1 MNDHPTIVGLAT
13 GTPDGG
19 VSVVRISGPQA
30 GPILCHLV
38 GSLPKPRR
46 LTFSKVSFGS
56 GSKEEILA
64 VWMPGPA
71 SFTGEDVVELH
82 IHAGVENTREALAA
96 VLEQG
101 AQAAQRGEFTRRAF
115 ANAKLTL
122 DQAEGIA
129 ALIGAQTQ
137 EALHQARRLVAGEL
151 GRSVEKI
158 RGQIWDLCCEVEAN
172 LDFPE
177 DVDTRD
183 VARWSGEVRGLVEIL
198 GDWSQ
203 RFEDGRRA
211 RECARFVLAGPP
223 NAGKSALFNR
233 LLGRSRSIVSEVPG
247 TTRDYVEAQ
256 LSFGPHRAVLVDT
269 AGVRDDVADKVEGE
283 GVGFSREQIAGADL
297 VIWVESATVGNC
309 KEVPD
314 FESTTVLRV
323 ENKRDLA
330 TQRTDWHG
338 LSAQT
343 GAGCESLLARLGEWF
358 TSRNG
363 GAWIGLERH
372 RNRAIDAREAVAEA
386 ERLLAEEAGLE
397 LVAFSLNVARRR
409 LDEITGRSD
418 LGP

>member
-1 MNDHPTIVGLAT
+1 
-13 GTPDGG
+13 
-19 VSVVRISGPQA
+19 
-30 GPILCHLV
+30 
-38 GSLPKPRR
+38 
-46 LTFSKVSFGS
+46 LTFSKVTFGTE
-56 GSKEEILA
+56 SKEEILV

-82 IHAGVENTREALAA
+82 IHAGVENTREALEAI
-96 VLEQG
+96 LNHG
-101 AQAAQRGEFTRRAF
+101 AQAAARGEFTRRAF

-137 EALHQARRLVAGEL
+137 AALHQARRLVAGEL
-151 GRSVEKI
+151 GRSVEQL
-158 RGQIWDLCCEVEAN
+158 RGQIWELGCEIEAN

-183 VARWSGEVRGLVEIL
+183 VERWASEIRGLSKTL
-198 GDWSQ
+198 GDWSR

-247 TTRDYVEAQ
+247 TTRDYVEGQ
-256 LSFGPHRAVLVDT
+256 ISLGPHRAVLVDT
-269 AGVRDDVADKVEGE
+269 AGVRDSAADSVEGE
-283 GVGFSREQIAGADL
+283 GIGLSREQIAGADL
-297 VIWVESATVGNC
+297 VVWVESATVENRE
-309 KEVPD
+309 EVPD
-314 FESTTVLRV
+314 FGSTTVLRV

-330 TQRTDWHG
+330 TRRSEWHG

-343 GAGCESLLARLGEWF
+343 GVGCDDLLVHLREWF
-358 TSRNG
+358 ASREG
-363 GAWIGLERH
+363 GAWIGLQRH
-372 RNRAIDAREAVAEA
+372 RDRALDAREAVCDA
-386 ERLLAEEAGLE
+386 ERLLAEDAGLE

-418 LGP
+418 LGPVGEDVLNSIFGRFCIGK